1 MRITANQVTV
11 ARLIGLPFVGALAYG
26 DEQMRIIAVILG
38 TLIGLTDT
46 VDGYL
51 ARKYGVTVLGSLLDP
66 VADKV
71 FIVVSYGICADMGII
86 PWWVAAA
93 ILSRELGV
101 TVLRSSLELRGR
113 RLPSTNAAKAK
124 TWVQM
129 LGIGFVVLSPIVA
142 ARGYLLTLFGVPLA
156 AAVLTMIILRF
167 TPRRRFRPIEFAA
180 TVLVGFLGA
189 ALFGGP
195 DVTRVTVLA
204 FVIAMTWYSALD
216 YIVVGFRELLRPD
229 PFRTLHAV
237 RLIAGFA
244 MPIVAMI
251 ALGTTRLPATPL
263 IILLSADMARGALD
277 NYAAN
282 RRITDFSWAAS
293 LWIEIALLAGALASV
308 RLGGVLTMFA
318 AAIGVIETLRSLA
331 RYLRT
336 PATAARPALA
346 PTPALK
352 RSPDADPVVRA

>member
-1 MRITANQVTV
+1 MRITANQVTI

-26 DEQMRIIAVILG
+26 DERSRIIAVILG

-71 FIVVSYGICADMGII
+71 FIVVSYGICADLGVI

-101 TVLRSSLELRGR
+101 TVLRSSVELRGQ

-142 ARGYLLTLFGVPLA
+142 ARGYLALLFGVPLA
-156 AAVLTMIILRF
+156 GALITMLILRF
-167 TPRRRFRPIEFAA
+167 TPRRRVRPIEFAA
-180 TVLVGFLGA
+180 TVLIGFLTA
-189 ALFGGP
+189 ALLGGAP
-195 DVTRVTVLA
+195 ATRATVLA
-204 FVIAMTWYSALD
+204 FVVAMTWYSATD
-216 YIVVGFRELLRPD
+216 YIVVGFRELVRSD
-229 PFRTLHAV
+229 PYRGLHWA
-237 RLIAGFA
+237 RLVAGFV
-244 MPIVAMI
+244 MPILAMV
-251 ALGTTRLPATPL
+251 ALGTTKLSAIPL
-263 IILLSADMARGALD
+263 VILLSVDMARGALD

-293 LWIEIALLAGALASV
+293 LWIEIALLAGALLIPP
-308 RLGGVLTMFA
+308 LGAVLTILA
-318 AAIGVIETLRSLA
+318 AAIGVIESVRCLA
-331 RYLRT
+331 RYLRA
-336 PATAARPALA
+336 PATAARPAA
-346 PTPALK
+346 PSASLKRPPEADPAL
-352 RSPDADPVVRA
+352 RV

>member
-1 MRITANQVTV
+1 MRITANQVTI
-11 ARLIGLPFVGALAYG
+11 ARLIGMPFVAALAYG
-26 DEQMRIIAVILG
+26 DEQSRIIAVILG

-71 FIVVSYGICADMGII
+71 FIVVCYGCYADLGGI

-101 TVLRSSLELRGR
+101 TVLRSSLELRGQ

-129 LGIGFVVLSPIVA
+129 LGIGFVALNPIVN
-142 ARGYLLTLFGVPLA
+142 ARGYLLLLFSVPLA
-156 AAVLTMIILRF
+156 GALITMAILRL

-189 ALFGGP
+189 ALLGGAP
-195 DVTRVTVLA
+195 AARMTVLCFA
-204 FVIAMTWYSALD
+204 VAMTWYSALD
-216 YIVVGFRELLRPD
+216 YIVVGFRELVRPD
-229 PFRTLHAV
+229 RYRGLHWA
-237 RLIAGFA
+237 RLLAGFA
-244 MPIVAMI
+244 MPVLAMV
-251 ALGTTRLPATPL
+251 ALGTTRLPAMP
-263 IILLSADMARGALD
+263 IVILLSVDMARGALD

-282 RRITDFSWAAS
+282 RRVTDFSWAAS
-293 LWIEIALLAGALASV
+293 LWIEIALLAGALASA
-308 RLGGVLTMFA
+308 RLGGVLIVFA
-318 AAIGVIETLRSLA
+318 AGIGVIETVRSLA
-331 RYLRT
+331 RYLRA
-336 PATAARPALA
+336 PATGARPGISAV
-346 PTPALK
+346 PLK
-352 RSPDADPVVRA
+352 RPPEADPVLRA